1 MLAHRLLP
9 TAQAQLNRRT
19 AEQVVGEI
27 IQRIPVPTSAGGTAP
42 PAQEPG
48 RPLYHQQQP
57 GARRL

>member
-1 MLAHRLLP
+1 
-9 TAQAQLNRRT
+9 QLNRRT

-27 IQRIPVPTSAGGTAP
+27 IQRTPVPTSAGGTAP

-57 GARRL
+57 GSRRL